1 LHTSI
6 RHAITHS
13 HANFPPAAAAQVLGE
28 DSSIST
34 LQVTLRSLFSTV
46 LLLKT
51 ALQALVTKEHAK
63 LQHLSTAMVDALKVE
78 QGLQKPKVAKQ
89 PFDAYA
95 R

>member
-1 LHTSI
+1 M
-6 RHAITHS
+6 
-13 HANFPPAAAAQVLGE
+13 
-28 DSSIST
+28 
-34 LQVTLRSLFSTV
+34 
-46 LLLKT
+46 
-51 ALQALVTKEHAK
+51 TKEHAK